1 VDAALLE
8 PFRAAPGRSALVFD
22 VDGTLAPIVARP
34 ELARVPAQARTELA
48 RLARS
53 YLFVGCLSGRPG
65 AEAAR
70 LVGVEGIRC
79 VGNHGLEL
87 AVNADALAHEI
98 ARFRTAIDGRWPIED
113 KRLSLSLHFREA
125 EDEAEARAVLEGIAA
140 QAAAAGLVA
149 RWGRKVLEIRP
160 RVEID
165 KGTAVRRLLT
175 DSGARRALYAGDDS
189 TDLDAFR
196 GLTEAGLEF
205 AVRVA
210 VRSGEAP
217 TGLAGLADVVVEGP
231 EGLRDLLES
240 L

>member
-1 VDAALLE
+1 
-8 PFRAAPGRSALVFD
+8 
-22 VDGTLAPIVARP
+22 
-34 ELARVPAQARTELA
+34 
-48 RLARS
+48 
-53 YLFVGCLSGRPG
+53 
-65 AEAAR
+65 
-70 LVGVEGIRC
+70 
-79 VGNHGLEL
+79 
-87 AVNADALAHEI
+87 VNADALAHEI

-160 RVEID
+160 ESSYD
-165 KGTAVRRLLT
+165 KGTAVQTLIGE
-175 DSGARRALYAGDDS
+175 SGAELGLYAGDDT

-196 GLTEAGLEF
+196 ALAGLGLDH

-210 VRSGEAP
+210 VASTEGPSALTEEAD
-217 TGLAGLADVVVEGP
+217 LVVESP
-231 EGLRDLLES
+231 AQLAALLKE